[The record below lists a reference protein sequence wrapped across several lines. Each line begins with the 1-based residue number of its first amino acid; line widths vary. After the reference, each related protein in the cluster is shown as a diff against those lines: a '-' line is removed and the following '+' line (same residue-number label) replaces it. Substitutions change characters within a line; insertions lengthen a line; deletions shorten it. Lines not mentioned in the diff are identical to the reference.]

1 MHQQAS
7 LARQSNHASAV
18 AGKKRTNQMPNYKVS
33 NFSAKTPETEQSKL
47 KTNLK
52 GIAGVQSVRLHPDKG
67 EISISCSSATEPKDD
82 VVKAAV
88 QKAGFTLG
96 ARS

>member
-1 MHQQAS
+1 MQRQAS
-7 LARQSNHASAV
+7 LARQSNHACAV
-18 AGKKRTNQMPNYKVS
+18 AGKKRKNQMSNYKVS
-33 NFSAKTPETEQSKL
+33 NFSAKTPEAEQSKL

-52 GIAGVQSVRLHPDKG
+52 GMPGVESVKLHPDKG
-67 EISISCSSATEPKDD
+67 EISISCGSATEPKDD